1 MTGSDPQPRTALV
14 TGAARGIGRMT
25 AEALAAAGWRVV
37 AGVRDPG
44 ALAPLGGPRCHVV
57 RLDVTDADSI
67 RSGVAEAE
75 RVAGGAL
82 RCVVNNAGWALFG
95 AIEDVDLGEARR
107 EFETN
112 LFGAVAVLQAALPRM
127 REAGAG
133 VVVSVSTLSGRVPLP
148 LFGMYSAS
156 KLALAAVTDA
166 LALELGPSGIRTL
179 LIEAGVVRTEFARS
193 TVVSGSVAET
203 QSAYAPVGERVL
215 DTLRGIRDAGGIAPD
230 EVASAIV
237 RGVEDPATPARVVLA
252 DEGLRGVADAI
263 GGPAADAYTQVRAL
277 LGLEAPGGAGGST

>member
-1 MTGSDPQPRTALV
+1 
-14 TGAARGIGRMT
+14 MT

-44 ALAPLGGPRCHVV
+44 ALAPLSGPGLHVV

-133 VVVSVSTLSGRVPLP
+133 VVVSVST
-148 LFGMYSAS
+148 
-156 KLALAAVTDA
+156 
-166 LALELGPSGIRTL
+166 
-179 LIEAGVVRTEFARS
+179 
-193 TVVSGSVAET
+193 
-203 QSAYAPVGERVL
+203 
-215 DTLRGIRDAGGIAPD
+215 
-230 EVASAIV
+230 
-237 RGVEDPATPARVVLA
+237 
-252 DEGLRGVADAI
+252 
-263 GGPAADAYTQVRAL
+263 
-277 LGLEAPGGAGGST
+277 